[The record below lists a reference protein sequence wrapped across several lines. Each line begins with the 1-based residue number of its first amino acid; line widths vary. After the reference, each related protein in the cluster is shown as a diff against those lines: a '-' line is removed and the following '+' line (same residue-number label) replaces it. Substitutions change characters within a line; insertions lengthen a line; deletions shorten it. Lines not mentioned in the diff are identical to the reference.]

1 MIDRKSWRPE
11 SFQRSERYL
20 RAREFC
26 TIVHRFAQRFHW
38 NLIDVANRKLYLP
51 HQIEPEALE
60 LYGSVYKAQQA

>member
-1 MIDRKSWRPE
+1 MIDRRLLHPE
-11 SFQRSERYL
+11 SFRRNERWP

-26 TIVHRFAQRFHW
+26 TIVHRFAQQFGQ
-38 NLIDVANRKLYLP
+38 NLIDGANGKLYLP